1 MTSETVSD
9 AMSSNN
15 KRVWFKTPTSITTD
29 SPHIKGN
36 KDVDKYPKGYALTL
50 VSTFAVALRQHIS
63 PIVQKSVEP
72 YIDLLHKLINKMD
85 HSNKMDDNSNFIP
98 RSPRMVNFNFQ
109 VTKKVEK
116 TLSIW
121 LLRPIQTPSC

>member
-1 MTSETVSD
+1 MTSETASD

-15 KRVWFKTPTSITTD
+15 KRVWFKTPTSTTTD

-36 KDVDKYPKGYALTL
+36 KDVDKHPKGYALTL
-50 VSTFAVALRQHIS
+50 VSTSSVALRQHIS
-63 PIVQKSVEP
+63 PIVQKVVEP
-72 YIDLLHKLINKMD
+72 HIDLLHKLINKMNQ
-85 HSNKMDDNSNFIP
+85 SNKMDDNNNFIP
-98 RSPRMVNFNFQ
+98 TSPRMVNFDFQ

-116 TLSIW
+116 TLNTW